1 MKAGSAIEV
10 KGLSKSFPGV
20 QALRHVDLSIHAGE
34 VHALVGQNGAGKSTL
49 IKIMAGAFGPSEGAL
64 LVRGSPVHFSAPLDA
79 IRSGIVTISQ
89 EINLVPTLS
98 AAENVFIG
106 RLPRRRGNRVD
117 WQAMRAETTRLLRDI
132 GFDFDPGIMA
142 ADLSVAQQQGVE
154 IARATSRDAD
164 IVIMDEPTSALA
176 AHEVARLMEIVG
188 RLKARGKTIIYVSH
202 RFDEVFRI
210 ADRISVFREGARVA
224 TLDAT
229 STDQDSLVKL
239 MIGRVMT
246 SPKARR
252 HEIDRSADPILKVE
266 RITRPGA
273 FEDVS
278 FSLYKGEILALSGL
292 IGSGRTEIVRAIFG
306 ADPLAAGR
314 ILVDGRQVSNPR
326 PDTMVALGL
335 ALAPEDRKRHGLVL
349 PMSVLDNLSLASL
362 ARRSG
367 LLIRKFR
374 TEIRAGRDHVKDMS
388 IRTPRLSAPVV
399 NLSGGNQQKVVIG
412 KWLETKPRI
421 LILDEPTRGI
431 DIAAKGDIFEIMK
444 SLADSGIAIIMIS
457 SEQAEVVQVAD
468 RTIVIRAGRMVA
480 EFGKEEVT
488 EAKLT
493 QAAFGR
499 LATVAADPI

>member
-1 MKAGSAIEV
+1 MTLEGRLCDRSRKE
-10 KGLSKSFPGV
+10 LSKSFPGV

-229 STDQDSLVKL
+229 STDQDFLVKL

-246 SPKARR
+246 SPKAKPPRDRPLSRSDPQGGTDHPPRR
-252 HEIDRSADPILKVE
+252 LRRRLVQPLQGRNSRPQRIDRFGSNRDRKGDLRRRSA
-266 RITRPGA
+266 G
-273 FEDVS
+273 
-278 FSLYKGEILALSGL
+278 G
-292 IGSGRTEIVRAIFG
+292 G
-306 ADPLAAGR
+306 ADPGR
-314 ILVDGRQVSNPR
+314 RQQVSNPR

-388 IRTPRLSAPVV
+388 IRTPRLSAPVAICWV
-399 NLSGGNQQKVVIG
+399 GISKGGD
-412 KWLETKPRI
+412 R
-421 LILDEPTRGI
+421 
-431 DIAAKGDIFEIMK
+431 
-444 SLADSGIAIIMIS
+444 
-457 SEQAEVVQVAD
+457 QVA
-468 RTIVIRAGRMVA
+468 
-480 EFGKEEVT
+480 
-488 EAKLT
+488 
-493 QAAFGR
+493 
-499 LATVAADPI
+499 

>member
-1 MKAGSAIEV
+1 
-10 KGLSKSFPGV
+10 
-20 QALRHVDLSIHAGE
+20 
-34 VHALVGQNGAGKSTL
+34 
-49 IKIMAGAFGPSEGAL
+49 
-64 LVRGSPVHFSAPLDA
+64 
-79 IRSGIVTISQ
+79 
-89 EINLVPTLS
+89 
-98 AAENVFIG
+98 
-106 RLPRRRGNRVD
+106 
-117 WQAMRAETTRLLRDI
+117 
-132 GFDFDPGIMA
+132 MA

-210 ADRISVFREGARVA
+210 ADRISVFREGARAA

-229 STDQDSLVKL
+229 STDQDFLVKL

-292 IGSGRTEIVRAIFG
+292 IGSGRTEIVKAIFG